1 MQYIWMVLYY
11 WYTHT
16 HIYLASPAFSQNPP
30 RCRYVIFA
38 AGPAFSQKTPR
49 CRYVIYP
56 AGPTLLV
63 WMYIAGICMES
74 AVYLAGPGFL
84 QNQPPG
90 TDM

>member
-1 MQYIWMVLYY
+1 MQYIWMDLYY

-16 HIYLASPAFSQNPP
+16 HIYLAN
-30 RCRYVIFA
+30 
-38 AGPAFSQKTPR
+38 PAFSQKTPR

-63 WMYIAGICMES
+63 WMYIVGICMES